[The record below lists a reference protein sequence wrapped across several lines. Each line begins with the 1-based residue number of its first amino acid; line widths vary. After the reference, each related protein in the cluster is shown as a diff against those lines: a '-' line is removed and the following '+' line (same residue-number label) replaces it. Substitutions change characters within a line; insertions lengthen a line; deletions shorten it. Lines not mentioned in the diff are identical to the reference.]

1 MNIYQNAANQAQDEH
16 DGYFSQR
23 RLWTAVL
30 LQAIE
35 DWTSTNMRRQREA
48 EKFLFKS
55 QDDFAR
61 VCKSAGLE
69 PGSIL
74 SKLQR
79 LNAGVRHIPAFQF
92 QQAA

>member
-1 MNIYQNAANQAQDEH
+1 MNFYQNSANHVENED
-16 DGYFSQR
+16 DGHFSQR

-35 DWTSTNMRRQREA
+35 DWKSTNMRQKRAA
-48 EKFLFKS
+48 EEFLF
-55 QDDFAR
+55 QGNEDFSR
-61 VCKSAGLE
+61 VCTAAGFE

-79 LNAGVRHIPAFQF
+79 LNTTVRQAPTFQF